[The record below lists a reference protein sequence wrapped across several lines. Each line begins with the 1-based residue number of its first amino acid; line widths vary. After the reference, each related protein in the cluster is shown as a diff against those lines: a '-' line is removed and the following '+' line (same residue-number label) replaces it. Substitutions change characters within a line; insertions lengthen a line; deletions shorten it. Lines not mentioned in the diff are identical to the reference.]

1 MSSRARSCAP
11 PPRVVTQ
18 DRDLDLES
26 KPLPSASLGTP
37 VLPPGFKKDMMGVR
51 AFCLPEWGLS
61 TCWLAGTTAKS
72 GVFVLLIRSDFFSF
86 RFRMGASVA
95 LAALAKADG
104 GGERESIATF
114 LFFPAFDFSS
124 RALCLTFSFLCVQ
137 HDQIV
142 RVVDDDDD
150 DRSGGFLV
158 RLSDRD

>member
-1 MSSRARSCAP
+1 MGSQHVLAGWLAPRRRAASSCSLS
-11 PPRVVTQ
+11 
-18 DRDLDLES
+18 DLTFFLF
-26 KPLPSASLGTP
+26 
-37 VLPPGFKKDMMGVR
+37 VF
-51 AFCLPEWGLS
+51 EWGLALR
-61 TCWLAGTTAKS
+61 WLPWQKPT
-72 GVFVLLIRSDFFSF
+72 
-86 RFRMGASVA
+86 
-95 LAALAKADG
+95 

-124 RALCLTFSFLCVQ
+124 RALCLTFSFLCIQ